1 MLERLAGDDENLWD
15 KAALAAQGGIDAR
28 IRLWE
33 GIYQKLGVLSLHAPP
48 PDFVAV
54 EALQ

>member
-33 GIYQKLGVLSLHAPP
+33 GIYQKLGVSSLHAPP